1 MRLVNYLTKKQLS
14 QTAFA
19 AEIGVPPGTIS
30 RYLRGSR
37 MPSWDHA
44 ERIYIATGER
54 VTPNDFLFERMARRR
69 KSAK

>member
-1 MRLVNYLTKKQLS
+1 MRLAAYLLKTSRS
-14 QTAFA
+14 QTQFA

-37 MPSWDHA
+37 MPSWDHV
-44 ERIYIATGER
+44 ERIYLTTNKQ